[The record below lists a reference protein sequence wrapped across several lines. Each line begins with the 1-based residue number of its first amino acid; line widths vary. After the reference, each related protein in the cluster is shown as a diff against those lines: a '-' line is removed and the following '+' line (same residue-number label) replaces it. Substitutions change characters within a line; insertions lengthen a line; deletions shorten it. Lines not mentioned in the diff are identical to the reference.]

1 MPKHFEPS
9 TLDASAFDASTF
21 ELTAAHRGARQKI
34 KVYGPEFEQWL
45 VQKSYSLLAPIC
57 RMGVWVV
64 LAAMLAWDPVIYL
77 ERMWQQDAQYL
88 YLVACQLAIL
98 SIFLAF
104 YSATRWPWRQGK
116 ERLLLAGFLVASQL
130 VFTWFAYVS
139 WRLSGDLSVY
149 AIASLTVACVFSF
162 PGVLRRVLYAGSA
175 AGLAL
180 AIYLGDTRP
189 EFFSGGAVINL
200 LVVVII
206 CFVIDGFMMNQSRAL
221 YGRQRMV
228 EIERA
233 RADAILYNALP
244 ASIADE
250 LKQHNTVKAEKY
262 DHMTV
267 MFADIVGFTEFSSS
281 LPPDALVQVLN
292 QIFSMFDAL
301 VDSYS
306 VEKIKTI
313 GDAYMVVGKDNPQG
327 VARLALDFLKA
338 IDTYNRRNGFDF
350 ALRVGIH
357 LGPTVAGVIGLKRFL
372 YDVWGDAVNTASRM
386 ESSSLAGKIQVSAA
400 VFEALRHEFVFEDR
414 GEIEVRG
421 KGRMQTYFLLGQRPP
436 P

>member
-1 MPKHFEPS
+1 MSTHFEPS

-21 ELTAAHRGARQKI
+21 ELTAADRDSRQKI
-34 KVYGPEFEQWL
+34 KVYGPEFEKWL
-45 VQKSYSLLAPIC
+45 VEKSYSLLAPIC

-77 ERMWQQDAQYL
+77 ERMWLRDPQYL
-88 YLVACQLAIL
+88 NLVACQIGIL
-98 SIFLAF
+98 LVFLGF
-104 YSATRWPWRQGK
+104 YGATRLAWPRRN
-116 ERLLLAGFLVASQL
+116 ERLLLAAFLVAGQL

-162 PGVLRRVLYAGSA
+162 PGVLRRVLYGGSA

-180 AIYLGDTRP
+180 LIHLGDTRP
-189 EFFSGGAVINL
+189 GFFSGGAVINL
-200 LVVVII
+200 LTVVII
-206 CFVIDGFMMNQSRAL
+206 CFVIDGFMMNLSRAL
-221 YGRQRMV
+221 YGRQRLV
-228 EIERA
+228 ELERA

-250 LKQHNTVKAEKY
+250 LKQHNAVKAEKY
-262 DHMTV
+262 EHMTV
-267 MFADIVGFTEFSSS
+267 MFADIVGFTEFSSG
-281 LPPDALVQVLN
+281 LPPDDLVRMLN

-301 VDSYS
+301 VDSVG

-327 VARLALDFLKA
+327 VARLALDFQKA
-338 IDTYNRRNGFDF
+338 MDRYNRRNGLAL
-350 ALRVGIH
+350 ALRIGIH
-357 LGPTVAGVIGLKRFL
+357 VGPTVAGVIGLKRFL

-386 ESSSLAGKIQVSAA
+386 ESSSLPGKIQVSAA
-400 VFEALRHEFVFEDR
+400 VFEALREEFSFEDR
-414 GEIEVRG
+414 GEIDIRG
-421 KGRMQTYFLLGQRPP
+421 KGRMRTYFLLGPRPSP
-436 P
+436 